1 MRTKITENAFAGQ
14 RIFVGLDTHKK
25 DFKVT
30 IMAEDVFCKT
40 FSAPPSAQKLVD
52 HLHENFP
59 GAEYFSAYEAGFSGF
74 WLHRQLTA
82 LKVKNIVVNPADI
95 PTTDK
100 ERKQKEDKRDSRK
113 IAKELQ
119 LGRLKSI
126 YIPTDKTLQDR
137 ILIRTRDAVVKE
149 TRRTKQRIK
158 SFLYFFGIHFP
169 EQFTDRNK
177 HWSNNFIK
185 WLESISFEQESAK
198 HALQIHVNT
207 LQNHRQTL
215 LQTNRQIRALSRS
228 GMYKENVELLVSI
241 PGYGVLTG
249 MRILTE
255 LETIERFKSQNKIDS
270 FLGLV
275 PSTRSSSDTERVSG
289 VTPRANP
296 FLRSAIIESA
306 WVAIRNDP
314 ALMSKYLHY
323 RKRMDENKAIIR
335 IAKTLLHRTVH
346 LLRKKEKYEKN
357 VAK

>member
-1 MRTKITENAFAGQ
+1 
-14 RIFVGLDTHKK
+14 
-25 DFKVT
+25 
-30 IMAEDVFCKT
+30 
-40 FSAPPSAQKLVD
+40 VD
-52 HLHENFP
+52 HLHKNFP

-158 SFLYFFGIHFP
+158 SFLYFLGIHFP
-169 EQFTDRNK
+169 EKFTDRNK
-177 HWSNNFIK
+177 HWSNNFTK

-198 HALQIHVNT
+198 WALQIHVNT
-207 LQNHRQTL
+207 LKNHRQTL
-215 LQTNRQIRALSRS
+215 LQTNKQIRALSRS

-241 PGYGVLTG
+241 PGYGVLTA

-289 VTPRANP
+289 VTPRANR